1 MLNLRSLLLFL
12 LSLLF
17 GWLMKNVFSVVNG
30 CGICLSSRSLK
41 RSLFE
46 ARKFLKMLVLFKGE
60 VSRKSSFFLSDER
73 PLSSLASKLLSLV
86 FLWGEGDVDLFRSNS
101 FRGEEFLESAD
112 LSRADVTLSSE
123 LNLADLEGECSLI
136 RVGFPGPIVM

>member
-1 MLNLRSLLLFL
+1 
-12 LSLLF
+12 
-17 GWLMKNVFSVVNG
+17 MKNVFSVVNG

-101 FRGEEFLESAD
+101 FSGEEFLESAD

-123 LNLADLEGECSLI
+123 LNLADFEGECSLI